1 MTKQIPLVD
10 KLYLLE
16 KFQGKGGWTFAR
28 IPEVAPNNNSP
39 FGLVRV
45 NGTIDG
51 CKIRNYNLQSMGN
64 GLLFLPIKSEIRKKI
79 KKQEGDYVHI
89 ILYEDV
95 NPIEIPEELILCLK
109 EVEGVYEAFL
119 AYSERKKIT
128 ILNCIYSAKTDQT
141 RVNRIAKTIDEI
153 VNKIK

>member
-10 KLYLLE
+10 KLYVLE

-39 FGLVRV
+39 FGWVRV
-45 NGTIDG
+45 NGTID
-51 CKIRNYNLQSMGN
+51 CCEIRNYNLQPIGN

-79 KKQEGDYVHI
+79 KKQEGDSVHI
-89 ILYEDV
+89 VLYEDL
-95 NPIEIPEELILCLK
+95 NPIEIPAELILCLK

-119 AYSERKKIT
+119 AYSESKKIT

-141 RVNRIAKTIDEI
+141 KVNRIAKTINEI